1 MKFFTYCLTSTQL
14 APILPSILDHW
25 FFNDPASGVN
35 FTYPSTTYA
44 GTFSTLSAC
53 DTPTATAFSDGCF
66 STSVCGGMFFPWG
79 YQVQT
84 ESSDVVLGLDGK
96 FKGDT
101 TITFI
106 PSCLDITYHDVFK
119 ISYSFGDGE
128 EYSVEKSPVGKQ
140 VFDSLDQYTNDYELN
155 SPKFTNVSHVFYASS
170 QPVTYTPTIT
180 VFYGDLTFVFFN
192 LSFTVYPNSIY
203 DVDNVHL
210 INSVQLPNTSNSN
223 LNIIEV
229 ESENTISNVIITSN
243 PVSSL

>member
-1 MKFFTYCLTSTQL
+1 
-14 APILPSILDHW
+14 
-25 FFNDPASGVN
+25 
-35 FTYPSTTYA
+35 
-44 GTFSTLSAC
+44 
-53 DTPTATAFSDGCF
+53 
-66 STSVCGGMFFPWG
+66 MFFPWG

-192 LSFTVYPNSIY
+192 FSFTVYPNSIY